1 MLAVSQT
8 LTWQRVATKHHLIMA
23 RNPHVSFSLPVVKF
37 LQHMY
42 TYIYNPRHI
51 FETKQILG
59 FINLFSKPN
68 QVFDSVDGRKSLTVV
83 ISLALLL
90 FRLCYNFTFTKKIL
104 CFFSPHFLYLTIQT
118 CNTM

>member
-1 MLAVSQT
+1 M
-8 LTWQRVATKHHLIMA
+8 
-23 RNPHVSFSLPVVKF
+23 VKF

-42 TYIYNPRHI
+42 TYIYNPLHI
-51 FETKQILG
+51 FETKQILD

-90 FRLCYNFTFTKKIL
+90 FRLCYNFTF
-104 CFFSPHFLYLTIQT
+104 Y
-118 CNTM
+118 